1 MSCDCGKKKNNTC
14 GMTPEVV
21 EIINEECPVLFHKVT
36 ISADRGDDS
45 PESPVA
51 PTNGTYRNAL
61 VVYEATNHKY
71 IYSSDGIYT
80 RIDNDAK
87 MFNELLGR
95 PKYNGEEMTNETDIP
110 SVEQLREDMERADE
124 ALGDRIDDTNAS
136 VVAEREARA
145 AAIQAEA
152 TARDNADQ
160 ALSAQITDLSGDI
173 EAEAEARRA
182 ADLGLSQDIIQE
194 ANTRSQNDARI
205 DAALAEEATT
215 RGIEDA
221 TIRAEL
227 EQEVQD
233 RQDAI
238 DDVQAELNRNYV
250 NDLEMEANAS
260 SVTFIEDKINPVT
273 GVTSQE
279 RDVIPT
285 ASATTAGTMSA
296 AEFNSI
302 TDSQEK
308 IEALLGGAVAITG
321 LPASP
326 TQAQLT
332 AAWKQETG
340 RDELINRASI
350 YDVTN
355 EKVWTYYTNVTT
367 WEPVDAHGS
376 VSVAQFTN
384 GQLGTI
390 KGSTL
395 AGNVSANADGTGS
408 VSGWSNLVDSVA
420 GKASQ
425 NDMAQ
430 AQTDITNIQ
439 GDITTINTT
448 LAGKANI
455 ADVPTKT
462 SELTNDTNY
471 VSDSNY
477 VHTDNNFTTVEKT
490 NVANNTAAVSSM
502 QPKVT
507 KLDDTAVR
515 LVADKTIPNNAD
527 LNTLEYLAV
536 GNYVCST
543 NTGAQSLSNCPTDQA
558 FRMEVYN
565 ATSTTYDD
573 ETTGTW
579 RYRWRKI
586 TNLSGTSWYQS
597 ANSGSTAG
605 QWTYYDWIQVP
616 KMTDLPTRT
625 SQLTNDTDNSASQA
639 EIIHEVFVD
648 CVNGNDNNAGTNAAP
663 FKTLTAAFKAIGQGR
678 KHSTITFKSNGSYDL
693 TADLSSAVWL
703 EGCYSYWN
711 FASGVTDVT
720 VNNLK
725 TLRLEDSSIVVGG
738 SGSTTLKF
746 AKWVEAYNS
755 YLQFSSQVVADAGM
769 ELHGSSLWAF
779 NTFSVYGG
787 RLATYAGSTVRI
799 CGGTFA
805 NTLNDE
811 VIHGEQSDIVFW
823 SDSSINKL
831 IPVPKSGGNYGIT
844 ASYDSATGLISL
856 TGTGTETW
864 ANPIYDQAISLPA
877 GTYTFSIDRTIALR
891 VYIKFL
897 DGMTPLTDARIDPGS
912 KTATV
917 TLSQAATSVRL
928 WFSDTSGTVTDGT
941 QFRAMLQSG
950 SSASSWQNPQRN
962 TYIIN
967 DENHTGTNI
976 GSIYLIDCNT
986 RFYNEPKFSVINSAD
1001 KVIRL
1006 NQGTVYNY
1014 WQLEESGLASN
1025 KIMLNNCE
1033 VDYTGTQTSGV
1044 LNGNRADDGSREW
1057 EQFDSVKTY
1066 VDARGSVKMKDT
1078 YSALVPDTRI
1088 PANSD
1093 LNSVTYL
1100 YPGRYYIASYND
1112 ATTIAHVPVTAAMMI
1127 ETLVPCSTTY
1137 GDESTNAWLI
1147 RLQRAQ
1153 DGNGRVFYR
1162 YISTG
1167 GTAGQYTY
1175 GDWKKLATTDEAGGD
1190 VRIGDVLSQPNDVAY
1205 VDTQNLIDE
1214 AVTASKIDFSTMEPV
1229 VLYSTSST
1237 SSAGTSQTL
1246 NWTELADDI
1255 DNYRFLIINF
1265 MSPQSN
1271 YTSGLR
1277 DNIIRAA
1284 GLKTGRTVDLQNFGW
1299 GSGANAQFE
1308 WARLDTNS
1316 TGLTVS
1322 YAGVLRT
1329 GSGQGPNTA
1338 QTYTQQP
1345 VRIRAIYG
1353 IK

>member
-95 PKYNGEEMTNETDIP
+95 PKYNGEEMTSETDIP

-136 VVAEREARA
+136 VAAEREARA

-160 ALSAQITDLSGDI
+160 SLSAQITELSGDI
-173 EAEAEARRA
+173 AEEAAARAEA
-182 ADLGLSQDIIQE
+182 DLALSQDIIDE
-194 ANTRSQNDARI
+194 ANTRSQNDTRI

-221 TIRAEL
+221 TIRAEI

-238 DDVQAELNRNYV
+238 DDVQAELNQNYM

-332 AAWKQETG
+332 TAWKTETG

-395 AGNVSANADGTGS
+395 AGDVSANADGTGS
-408 VSGWSNLVDSVA
+408 VSGWSNLVNSVA

-425 NDMAQ
+425 NDMTQ

-439 GDITTINTT
+439 GSITTINTT

-455 ADVPTKT
+455 ADIPTKT

-515 LVADKTIPNNAD
+515 LVANKTIPDNAN

-543 NTGAQSLSNCPTDQA
+543 NTGAQSLSNCPVDQA

-565 ATSTTYDD
+565 ATSTTYND

-586 TNLSGTSWYQS
+586 TTLSGTVWYQS

-605 QWTYYDWIQVP
+605 QWTYYDWIQAP
-616 KMTDLPTRT
+616 RMTDLPTRT
-625 SQLTNDTDNSASQA
+625 SQLTNDTDNSTAQASIYA
-639 EIIHEVFVD
+639 IYVD
-648 CVNGNDNNAGTNAAP
+648 CVNGDDSNNGTEAHP
-663 FKTLTAAFKAIGQGR
+663 LKTLTAAFKQISSGK
-678 KHSTITFKSNGSYDL
+678 KHAFITFKSNGTYTLQPASGISTL
-693 TADLSSAVWL
+693 VL
-703 EGCYSYWN
+703 EGCYVGFGIVSN
-711 FASGVTDVT
+711 AITDVT
-720 VNNLK
+720 IDNSS
-725 TLRLEDSSIVVGG
+725 TLRLENSSIEIQQPNALTVTFTREVRMYNSMMFATAQVVFNKNLWGIGSVIYANSPFSVLGG
-738 SGSTTLKF
+738 RCDLTNCLVHLAGGAFTNGSTTDGVFHLRNG
-746 AKWVEAYNS
+746 VIDIN
-755 YLQFSSQVVADAGM
+755 
-769 ELHGSSLWAF
+769 GSSTNNLLRPSAKA
-779 NTFSVYGG
+779 GG
-787 RLATYAGSTVRI
+787 DA
-799 CGGTFA
+799 
-805 NTLNDE
+805 
-811 VIHGEQSDIVFW
+811 
-823 SDSSINKL
+823 
-831 IPVPKSGGNYGIT
+831 GIT
-844 ASYDSATGLISL
+844 ASIDVSTGIISL
-856 TGTGTETW
+856 SGTGSSQTW
-864 ANPIYDQAISLPA
+864 NNIFEDQVIALQP
-877 GTYTFSIDRTIALR
+877 GTYTFSIDHSVSANIQINCTAYNGGTAVGTCNIPYGSTSATLTISGQASTNIR
-891 VYIKFL
+891 VWISSASGKDVSGVKFR
-897 DGMTPLTDARIDPGS
+897 M
-912 KTATV
+912 
-917 TLSQAATSVRL
+917 Q
-928 WFSDTSGTVTDGT
+928 
-941 QFRAMLQSG
+941 LQTG
-950 SSASSWQNPQRN
+950 SSATPWQSPWRGTYFIRDN
-962 TYIIN
+962 TSNQSDSVKLIN
-967 DENHTGTNI
+967 SRVGFLD
-976 GSIYLIDCNT
+976 D
-986 RFYNEPKFSVINSAD
+986 PKFSVSRAPQGKI
-1001 KVIRL
+1001 VFL
-1006 NQGTVYNY
+1006 NQSIIQNY
-1014 WQLEESGLASN
+1014 DQLLSSGLSEN
-1025 KIMLNNCE
+1025 QIRDYNSQL
-1033 VDYTGTQTSGV
+1033 DYTDTKVTAVLEGTQ
-1044 LNGNRADDGSREW
+1044 ADDGSRTW
-1057 EQFDSVKTY
+1057 DQVNAIKQY
-1066 VDARGSVKMKDT
+1066 VDA
-1078 YSALVPDTRI
+1078 
-1088 PANSD
+1088 
-1093 LNSVTYL
+1093 
-1100 YPGRYYIASYND
+1100 
-1112 ATTIAHVPVTAAMMI
+1112 
-1127 ETLVPCSTTY
+1127 
-1137 GDESTNAWLI
+1137 
-1147 RLQRAQ
+1147 
-1153 DGNGRVFYR
+1153 NG
-1162 YISTG
+1162 
-1167 GTAGQYTY
+1167 
-1175 GDWKKLATTDEAGGD
+1175 GGD

-1214 AVTASKIDFSTMEPV
+1214 AVTPAKVDFSKFAIVAPDTTVTSIGVNATAVMQTLTVHESGKYLVTAQVSGSSNQDQVYWLQIGIRKGDTVISDETIYTHAQLMTGQHIAV
-1229 VLYSTSST
+1229 VDAVAGDTISST
-1237 SSAGTSQTL
+1237 MRAVSHSVSS
-1246 NWTELADDI
+1246 I
-1255 DNYRFLIINF
+1255 Y
-1265 MSPQSN
+1265 
-1271 YTSGLR
+1271 
-1277 DNIIRAA
+1277 
-1284 GLKTGRTVDLQNFGW
+1284 
-1299 GSGANAQFE
+1299 ANAC
-1308 WARLDTNS
+1308 
-1316 TGLTVS
+1316 
-1322 YAGVLRT
+1322 VLV
-1329 GSGQGPNTA
+1329 A
-1338 QTYTQQP
+1338 Q
-1345 VRIRAIYG
+1345 RIG
-1353 IK
+1353 

>member
-1 MSCDCGKKKNNTC
+1 MGCDCGKKKNNTC

-95 PKYNGEEMTNETDIP
+95 PKYNGEEMTSETDIP
-110 SVEQLREDMERADE
+110 SVEQLRSDMEMADE
-124 ALGDRIDDTNAS
+124 ALGDRIDDANAS
-136 VVAEREARA
+136 IA
-145 AAIQAEA
+145 AEA
-152 TARDNADQ
+152 EARDNADQ
-160 ALSAQITDLSGDI
+160 SLSAQITSLSGDI

-194 ANTRSQNDARI
+194 ANTRSQNDTRI

-215 RGIEDA
+215 RGIQDA
-221 TIRAEL
+221 TIMAEL
-227 EQEVQD
+227 EQEIQD

-238 DDVQAELNRNYV
+238 DGVQAELNRNYI
-250 NDLEMEANAS
+250 NDLEMETSAS

-273 GVTSQE
+273 GVISQE

-285 ASATTAGTMSA
+285 ASSTTAGTISA

-321 LPASP
+321 LPANP
-326 TQAQLT
+326 TQVQLT
-332 AAWKQETG
+332 TAWEQETG

-355 EKVWTYYTNVTT
+355 SKVWTYYTNVSS
-367 WEPVDAHGS
+367 WEAASAGGS
-376 VSVAQFTN
+376 VTVSQFTN
-384 GQLGTI
+384 SSLGTI
-390 KGSTL
+390 KGSVL
-395 AGNVSANADGTGS
+395 DGNVSANADGTGS
-408 VSGWSNLVDSVA
+408 VAGWSTLVNNVA

-425 NDMAQ
+425 SDMSQ

-477 VHTDNNFTTVEKT
+477 VHTDNNFTTIEKT

-515 LVADKTIPNNAD
+515 LVADKTIPNDAD
-527 LNTLEYLAV
+527 LNTIEYLAV

-543 NTGAQSLSNCPTDQA
+543 NTGAQSLSNCPVDQA

-565 ATSTTYDD
+565 ATSTTYND

-586 TNLSGTSWYQS
+586 TDLSGASWYQS

-625 SQLTNDTDNSASQA
+625 SQLTNDTDNSTAQA
-639 EIIHEVFVD
+639 NGTGIAVD
-648 CVNGNDNNAGTNAAP
+648 CVNGDDSNDGTNAHP
-663 FKTLTAAFKAIGQGR
+663 LKTLTAVFKHISNGQ
-678 KHSTITFKSNGSYDL
+678 KHAWITFMSNGTYTL
-693 TADLSSAVWL
+693 QNNLVGGGSAVWA
-703 EGCYSYWN
+703 EGCHIG
-711 FASGVTDVT
+711 FGVKDDTITDILID
-720 VNNLK
+720 NLQ
-725 TLRLEDSSIVVGG
+725 TLRLENSTLEIPQANALTVSFARAVRLSNSLFESSAQTVFQGG
-738 SGSTTLKF
+738 LSAYGSVIHASSPMSTVNGSKAEFSNCIIRLLGGTYSNQANNNGVFVARNCVCEICGSTTNNLLEPV
-746 AKWVEAYNS
+746 AK
-755 YLQFSSQVVADAGM
+755 
-769 ELHGSSLWAF
+769 
-779 NTFSVYGG
+779 TGG
-787 RLATYAGSTVRI
+787 
-799 CGGTFA
+799 
-805 NTLNDE
+805 
-811 VIHGEQSDIVFW
+811 GE
-823 SDSSINKL
+823 
-831 IPVPKSGGNYGIT
+831 GIT
-844 ASYDSATGLISL
+844 ASVNTATGLISF
-856 TGTGTETW
+856 TGTGADSW
-864 ANPIYDQAISLPA
+864 SNPFYDQAISLPA
-877 GTYTFSIDRTIALR
+877 GTYTLSIDRTIPIRTMFKAI
-891 VYIKFL
+891 VGQTTVVDQEI
-897 DGMTPLTDARIDPGS
+897 AAGS
-912 KTATV
+912 KTV
-917 TLSQAATSVRL
+917 TFTTAQDATSIRL
-928 WFSDTSGTVTDGT
+928 WFAGTQDVTTDDI
-941 QFRAMLQSG
+941 QFRAQLHAG
-950 SSASSWQNPQRN
+950 SSTTPWQSPWRGTFIIDDKQTNPYNSMAFVSS
-962 TYIIN
+962 
-967 DENHTGTNI
+967 DV
-976 GSIYLIDCNT
+976 
-986 RFYNEPKFSVINSAD
+986 RFLDYPKFSVVSSGNKA
-1001 KVIRL
+1001 VFL
-1006 NQGTVYNY
+1006 NQSTTQNYN
-1014 WQLEESGLASN
+1014 QLLSSGLSEN
-1025 KIMLNNCE
+1025 QIRNSDSQL
-1033 VDYTGTQTSGV
+1033 DYTGDRVTAVLEGTQ
-1044 LNGNRADDGSREW
+1044 AADGSRTW
-1057 EQFDSVKTY
+1057 NQVNAIKQY
-1066 VDARGSVKMKDT
+1066 VDA
-1078 YSALVPDTRI
+1078 
-1088 PANSD
+1088 
-1093 LNSVTYL
+1093 
-1100 YPGRYYIASYND
+1100 
-1112 ATTIAHVPVTAAMMI
+1112 
-1127 ETLVPCSTTY
+1127 
-1137 GDESTNAWLI
+1137 
-1147 RLQRAQ
+1147 
-1153 DGNGRVFYR
+1153 NG
-1162 YISTG
+1162 
-1167 GTAGQYTY
+1167 
-1175 GDWKKLATTDEAGGD
+1175 GGD
-1190 VRIGDVLSQPNDVAY
+1190 VHVGDVLSQPNDVAY
-1205 VDTQNLIDE
+1205 VGTQNLIDG
-1214 AVTASKIDFSTMEPV
+1214 AVTAGKIDFSTMEPV

-1237 SSAGTSQTL
+1237 SSAGTSETL
-1246 NWTELADDI
+1246 SWADLSEDI
-1255 DNYRFLIINF
+1255 DNFRFLIINF

-1271 YTSGLR
+1271 YTSGFK

-1284 GLKTGRTVDLQNFGW
+1284 GLKAGRTVDLQNFGW

-1329 GSGQGPNTA
+1329 GSSQGPNTA

>member
-1 MSCDCGKKKNNTC
+1 MSCDCGKKKNNAC

-124 ALGDRIDDTNAS
+124 ALGDRIDDANAS
-136 VVAEREARA
+136 IA
-145 AAIQAEA
+145 AEA

-160 ALSAQITDLSGDI
+160 SLNAQITDLSGDI

-194 ANTRSQNDARI
+194 ANTRSQNDTRI

-238 DDVQAELNRNYV
+238 DDVQAELNQNYM

-332 AAWKQETG
+332 TAWKQETG

-367 WEPVDAHGS
+367 WEPIDAHGS

-384 GQLGTI
+384 SSLGTI
-390 KGSTL
+390 KGSVL
-395 AGNVSANADGTGS
+395 DGDVSANADGTGS
-408 VSGWSNLVDSVA
+408 VAGWSTLVNSVA

-425 NDMAQ
+425 NDMTQ
-430 AQTDITNIQ
+430 AQTDIANIQ

-515 LVADKTIPNNAD
+515 LVADKTIPGNAD
-527 LNTLEYLAV
+527 LNTIEYLAV

-565 ATSTTYDD
+565 ANSSSYND
-573 ETTGTW
+573 ETTATW
-579 RYRWRKI
+579 LYRWRKI
-586 TNLSGTSWYQS
+586 TDLSGNIWYQS
-597 ANSGSTAG
+597 ANSGATAG

-625 SQLTNDTDNSASQA
+625 SQLTNDTDNSTAQVGITGVA
-639 EIIHEVFVD
+639 VD
-648 CVNGNDNNAGTNAAP
+648 CVNGDDSNDGSWEHP
-663 FKTLTAAFKAIGQGR
+663 LKTLTAVFKQIGAGKKR
-678 KHSTITFKSNGSYDL
+678 AWVTFMSNGTYTLQQSIG
-693 TADLSSAVWL
+693 TSAVWL
-703 EGCYSYWN
+703 DGCYVGIGVKDSTITDVIVDNQQPLYIYN
-711 FASGVTDVT
+711 SSIDFPQTNGMTMFFTRQVVMRNSLLEASGQTVFQGGLSANGSVVHTSSPMSTVDGSKAEFSNCIIKLHGGTYSNQVNNNGVFVARNCVCEISGATTNNLLKPVAKSGGSEGITTSVNTATGLVSLSGTGSTNWPILFEDQAVNLAAGDYTLSVDRDMSPARVVVRFTHADSTVTDV
-720 VNNLK
+720 
-725 TLRLEDSSIVVGG
+725 RLEPGTTHVTVTTSKTTSS
-738 SGSTTLKF
+738 
-746 AKWVEAYNS
+746 
-755 YLQFSSQVVADAGM
+755 
-769 ELHGSSLWAF
+769 
-779 NTFSVYGG
+779 
-787 RLATYAGSTVRI
+787 
-799 CGGTFA
+799 
-805 NTLNDE
+805 
-811 VIHGEQSDIVFW
+811 
-823 SDSSINKL
+823 
-831 IPVPKSGGNYGIT
+831 
-844 ASYDSATGLISL
+844 
-856 TGTGTETW
+856 
-864 ANPIYDQAISLPA
+864 
-877 GTYTFSIDRTIALR
+877 LR
-891 VYIKFL
+891 VYLNNINGVDLTGKKFRIQL
-897 DGMTPLTDARIDPGS
+897 QTGTSATPWQSPWR
-912 KTATV
+912 
-917 TLSQAATSVRL
+917 
-928 WFSDTSGTVTDGT
+928 GT
-941 QFRAMLQSG
+941 F
-950 SSASSWQNPQRN
+950 
-962 TYIIN
+962 IIN
-967 DENHTGTNI
+967 DKQTNPYN
-976 GSIYLIDCNT
+976 SMAFVSSDV
-986 RFYNEPKFSVINSAD
+986 RFLDNPKFSVVSSGNKAVFLNQSTTQNYNQLLNSGVTEGLIRNSAS
-1001 KVIRL
+1001 
-1006 NQGTVYNY
+1006 
-1014 WQLEESGLASN
+1014 QL
-1025 KIMLNNCE
+1025 
-1033 VDYTGTQTSGV
+1033 DYTGARVTAVLEGTQA
-1044 LNGNRADDGSREW
+1044 NDGSQTW
-1057 EQFDSVKTY
+1057 NQVNAIKQY
-1066 VDARGSVKMKDT
+1066 VDA
-1078 YSALVPDTRI
+1078 
-1088 PANSD
+1088 
-1093 LNSVTYL
+1093 
-1100 YPGRYYIASYND
+1100 
-1112 ATTIAHVPVTAAMMI
+1112 
-1127 ETLVPCSTTY
+1127 
-1137 GDESTNAWLI
+1137 
-1147 RLQRAQ
+1147 
-1153 DGNGRVFYR
+1153 NG
-1162 YISTG
+1162 
-1167 GTAGQYTY
+1167 
-1175 GDWKKLATTDEAGGD
+1175 GGD

-1205 VDTQNLIDE
+1205 VDTQNIIDG
-1214 AVTASKIDFSTMEPV
+1214 AVTAAKVDFSTMEPV
-1229 VLYSTSST
+1229 VLYSNSST

-1277 DNIIRAA
+1277 DNIIRVA

-1329 GSGQGPNTA
+1329 GSSQGPNTA